1 MNIFKKWL
9 QKRQQKKAQQQKL
22 QQLSD
27 TASRF
32 RILERL
38 EENHLLA
45 WEPRQRRLFIEAD
58 LAALFLV
65 TPEKWTAFIHNVH
78 EWLYYRLCQQ
88 VWEDY
93 FRKEELAAVRKA
105 INAADLGAA
114 DFGGSTSDRSR
125 AGSPNAEA
133 NSQFS
138 ILNSQLSR
146 SDMDRIRR
154 ARRAEI
160 AESDIEPPKVEPFEF
175 FIVPASTEAAPEPI
189 GVGYFEPETDKI
201 DIAPWADV
209 KPLLRQ

>member
-1 MNIFKKWL
+1 MNIFSKWL

-38 EENHLLA
+38 EENHLLT
-45 WEPRQRRLFIEAD
+45 WEPKQRRLFIEAD

-65 TPEKWTAFIHNVH
+65 TPEKWTAFIHNIH

-105 INAADLGAA
+105 MQATNEHQPSAISHQTSSISPAD
-114 DFGGSTSDRSR
+114 
-125 AGSPNAEA
+125 
-133 NSQFS
+133 
-138 ILNSQLSR
+138 I
-146 SDMDRIRR
+146 DRIRR
-154 ARRAEI
+154 TRRAEI

-209 KPLLRQ
+209 KPLLKQAGN

>member
-38 EENHLLA
+38 EENHLLT
-45 WEPRQRRLFIEAD
+45 WEPKQRRLFIEAD

-65 TPEKWTAFIHNVH
+65 TPEKWTAFIHNIH

-105 INAADLGAA
+105 MQATNEHQPSAIRHQTSSISPAD
-114 DFGGSTSDRSR
+114 
-125 AGSPNAEA
+125 
-133 NSQFS
+133 
-138 ILNSQLSR
+138 I
-146 SDMDRIRR
+146 DRIRR
-154 ARRAEI
+154 TRRAEI

-175 FIVPASTEAAPEPI
+175 FIVPASAEAAPEPI

-209 KPLLRQ
+209 KPLLKQAGK

>member
-38 EENHLLA
+38 EENHLLT
-45 WEPRQRRLFIEAD
+45 WEPKQRRLFIEAD

-65 TPEKWTAFIHNVH
+65 TPEKWTAFIHNIH

-114 DFGGSTSDRSR
+114 DFNAADFGGSAPDRSR
-125 AGSPNAEA
+125 AGNAPTTPA
-133 NSQFS
+133 D
-138 ILNSQLSR
+138 I
-146 SDMDRIRR
+146 DRIRR
-154 ARRAEI
+154 TRRAEI

-175 FIVPASTEAAPEPI
+175 FIVPASTESAPEPI

-209 KPLLRQ
+209 KPLLKQAGN